1 MNASHVTGGGLGAL
15 LGVVISALL
24 SKYANYDVTVTD
36 AALIGSSA
44 VAAGVGLGHAVGKFG
59 IKGLFSRL
67 WSGEPKPAPPV
78 AKPAVVPP
86 PPPAA

>member
-44 VAAGVGLGHAVGKFG
+44 VAAGVGLGHAIGLYG
-59 IKGLFSRL
+59 IKGLFARL
-67 WSGEPKPAPPV
+67 WSGEPKPAPA
-78 AKPAVVPP
+78 AKPPAVPQS
-86 PPPAA
+86 PPAA